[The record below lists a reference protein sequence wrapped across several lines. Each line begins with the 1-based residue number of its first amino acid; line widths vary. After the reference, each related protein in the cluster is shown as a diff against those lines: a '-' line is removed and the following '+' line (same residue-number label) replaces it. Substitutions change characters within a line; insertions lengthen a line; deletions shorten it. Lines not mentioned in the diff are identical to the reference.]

1 MPTIHRRYESVRS
14 LDHTVEHH
22 HVDFLASEGIAAFAI
37 EAAAIEG
44 LKDQKSLS
52 LPAPGQW
59 GDLVHASAGK
69 TKVELRWL
77 AIGVERGWT
86 HAGSGRTA
94 AKGKA

>member
-1 MPTIHRRYESVRS
+1 VVSA
-14 LDHTVEHH
+14 
-22 HVDFLASEGIAAFAI
+22 LASEGVAAFAI
-37 EAAAIEG
+37 EASAIEG
-44 LKDQKSLS
+44 LKDQKTLS

-59 GDLVHASAGK
+59 GDAVQASAGK

-86 HAGSGRTA
+86 HAGSGRTI